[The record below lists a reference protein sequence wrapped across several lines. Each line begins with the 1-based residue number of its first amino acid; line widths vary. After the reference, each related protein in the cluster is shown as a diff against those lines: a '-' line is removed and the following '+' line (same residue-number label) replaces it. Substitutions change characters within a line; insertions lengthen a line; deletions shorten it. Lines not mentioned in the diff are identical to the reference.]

1 VFASRIK
8 SEKTFIAVPVQE
20 RSTQNSANFQMREDE
35 KLRSMI
41 MNNTSTEY
49 IYIFFL
55 FRIFLLIHFILTYK
69 LYNR

>member
-1 VFASRIK
+1 MFASRIK

-49 IYIFFL
+49 INIYFFYL
-55 FRIFLLIHFILTYK
+55 EFFC
-69 LYNR
+69 